1 VDVWI
6 DACQIEQKFYPT
18 PYTPSTRVDTAIRYS
33 SVGNI
38 DRAIGTVMLWCNLST
53 SNFDGGLRCIFRV
66 DTTAGEISIS
76 ADAGNVL
83 RFYWGSTAI
92 TSNGGSITPGV
103 WTHLA
108 LTNDGAGNLAF
119 YVNGALTGSNANGS
133 QVGSVSSFGGDPT
146 IDIGKYFGGSNFCIN
161 GMIDELA
168 ITSSAASA
176 TLIKAVYDSDAPVFA
191 ESSTFSFRIPKSTV
205 WADENG
211 LFVVSDAGNPVMGV
225 IAATGGYSWGGQ
237 TLQAGD
243 FLIGYGNNY
252 LKWDK
257 TATKLLISA
266 GDANTTIDNTGLT
279 LTSPSAFDARAAV
292 TFKNGASTVANIYA
306 NTVISGSN
314 YSKLF
319 LDSKPAANDS
329 SGTIQMSVWQ
339 RDNAGVLSA
348 QTYLFLT
355 SDRVGGAKE
364 DLYLD
369 NVIRRSIFK
378 DYAIWTLSVGQKG
391 FFAIAAGSTGFDF
404 ASTGFPR
411 CQGGCHVH
419 IILKS
424 NSGVGAAIAINI
436 ARAGA
441 LQTATVDTANDIEID
456 CPDPGTGGA
465 LRIKRAAGNT
475 HTYTGFIDIT
485 SY

>member
-18 PYTPSTRVDTAIRYS
+18 PYTPSTRVDTALRYS

-83 RFYWGSTAI
+83 RFYWGATTP

-108 LTNDGAGNLAF
+108 LTNDGQGNLAF

-168 ITSSAASA
+168 ITGSAASA

-211 LFVVSDAGNPVMGV
+211 LFVLSDAGNPVLGA

-243 FLIGYGNNY
+243 FLLGYGNNY

-257 TATKLLISA
+257 TATKLLLSA
-266 GDANTTIDNTGLT
+266 GDALTTIDNTGMT
-279 LTSPSAFDARAAV
+279 LSGGNTYDTRSSI
-292 TFKNGASTVANIYA
+292 TFKVSGTQVANIYSLNQAAGSPYAKLTLESRPPQA
-306 NTVISGSN
+306 NAFGAVQLITSWRNGAGVESALTQLILTGENLASGS
-314 YSKLF
+314 
-319 LDSKPAANDS
+319 
-329 SGTIQMSVWQ
+329 
-339 RDNAGVLSA
+339 
-348 QTYLFLT
+348 
-355 SDRVGGAKE
+355 KE

-369 NVIRRSIFK
+369 GTIRRSFNK
-378 DYAIWTLSVGQKG
+378 DYSRELLVYGEKTLWSFGPTAINWTAVGGGPHIQYTIVIKSSSG
-391 FFAIAAGSTGFDF
+391 ATNIFTGTIKAG
-404 ASTGFPR
+404 
-411 CQGGCHVH
+411 
-419 IILKS
+419 
-424 NSGVGAAIAINI
+424 GAAQTLTVIAGETIDVTAPGGI
-436 ARAGA
+436 IQWVRSAGA
-441 LQTATVDTANDIEID
+441 QTYKGVVDIIQVYA
-456 CPDPGTGGA
+456 
-465 LRIKRAAGNT
+465 
-475 HTYTGFIDIT
+475 
-485 SY
+485 